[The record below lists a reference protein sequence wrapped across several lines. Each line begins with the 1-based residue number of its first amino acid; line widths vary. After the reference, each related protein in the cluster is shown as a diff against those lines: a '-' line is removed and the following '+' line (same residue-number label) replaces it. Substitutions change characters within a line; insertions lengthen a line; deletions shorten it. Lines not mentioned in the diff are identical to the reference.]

1 VLLVRRRFL
10 RLQPLQ
16 NRLGALEEGYLSQL
30 QLCSQT
36 QQRFALAGADIVGTV
51 AFTVFTESQKA
62 KLSNGYSSFAFMF
75 FSFFVPISFFSFG
88 RVVGGV

>member
-1 VLLVRRRFL
+1 
-10 RLQPLQ
+10 
-16 NRLGALEEGYLSQL
+16 LSQL

-88 RVVGGV
+88 RFVAFLTKQNPRRIELLAAPELGWRGE

>member
-1 VLLVRRRFL
+1 
-10 RLQPLQ
+10 
-16 NRLGALEEGYLSQL
+16 LSQL

-88 RVVGGV
+88 RVVAVLSKPKPRRIELLAAPELGWRGE